1 MGKTRPLM
9 TSFMCYVPGK
19 AAPQGS
25 KKAFVINGRA
35 VLVDASGG
43 NKAWRRLVTE
53 TIIADSG
60 YIRYT
65 GPVNV
70 SLTFWMEKAK
80 SNKTTLMAQKPDI
93 DKLARSVLDAMTDS
107 EIIEDDA
114 RVIYLTIT
122 KRWAEPDDYMPGV
135 LIHVW
140 QDKENA

>member
-1 MGKTRPLM
+1 M
-9 TSFMCYVPGK
+9 THFMVWVPGK

-25 KKAFVINGRA
+25 KKGFVINGKA
-35 VLVDASGG
+35 ILVDSSEG
-43 NKAWRRLVTE
+43 NKAWRKLVTE
-53 TIIADSG
+53 TIKADQD
-60 YIRYT
+60 YIRYS

-80 SNKTTLMAQKPDI
+80 SNKTKHMAQKPDI
-93 DKLARSVLDAMTDS
+93 DKLSRSVLDAMTDS
-107 EIIEDDA
+107 EIIEDDS
-114 RVIYLTIT
+114 RVIYLTVT

>member
-1 MGKTRPLM
+1 M
-9 TSFMCYVPGK
+9 THFIVYVPGK

-53 TIIADSG
+53 TIIADSD

-80 SNKTTLMAQKPDI
+80 SNKTKHMAQKPDI
-93 DKLARSVLDAMTDS
+93 DKLSRSVLDAMTDS
-107 EIIEDDA
+107 EIIEDDS
-114 RVIYLTIT
+114 RVIYLTVT

>member
-1 MGKTRPLM
+1 M
-9 TSFMCYVPGK
+9 THFMVYVPGK

-25 KKAFVINGRA
+25 KKGFVINGRA
-35 VLVDASGG
+35 ILVDASEG
-43 NKAWRRLVTE
+43 NKAWRKLVTE
-53 TIIADSG
+53 TIKADQD
-60 YIRYT
+60 YIRYS

-80 SNKTTLMAQKPDI
+80 SNKTKHMAQKPDI
-93 DKLARSVLDAMTDS
+93 DKLSRSVLDAMTDS
-107 EIIEDDA
+107 EIIEDDS
-114 RVIYLTIT
+114 RVIYLTVT